1 MAKVKESLESL
12 ILNTNAKFILISYNN
27 EGYLS
32 ETDFFDVMSKYG
44 TIQSFEKEYS
54 VFKGG
59 NIKSNNRSNKVKELL
74 FLLKKK

>member
-1 MAKVKESLESL
+1 MIFLS
-12 ILNTNAKFILISYNN
+12 TNDARLLRNLPFFILISYNN